1 MLLPVL
7 STPQPLGGVR
17 RWWQCPNCGRR
28 CRILLIAGMG
38 PPACRRC
45 WGAVYSAD
53 YPQRH
58 FWRQFVIFFHGMAEG
73 LWSVSPERDRELDRL
88 LAKRRRGVRRG
99 RRVRVR
105 GLRQL
110 DRLRQ
115 EPDRVTSLLSDY
127 WKQP

>member
-1 MLLPVL
+1 M
-7 STPQPLGGVR
+7 
-17 RWWQCPNCGRR
+17 
-28 CRILLIAGMG
+28 IL
-38 PPACRRC
+38 
-45 WGAVYSAD
+45 
-53 YPQRH
+53 
-58 FWRQFVIFFHGMAEG
+58 FHGMAEG

-115 EPDRVTSLLSDY
+115 EPDRVTSLLSDC